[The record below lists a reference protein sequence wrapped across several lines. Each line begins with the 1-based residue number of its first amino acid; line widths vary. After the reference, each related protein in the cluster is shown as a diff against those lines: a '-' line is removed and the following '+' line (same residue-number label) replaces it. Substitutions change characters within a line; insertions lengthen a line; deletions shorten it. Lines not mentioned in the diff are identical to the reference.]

1 MIARSELRTEEPG
14 ADMQGKGGAGGS
26 VGADGSVDPQPAG
39 SPDVP
44 PGGDDAPKGGEGQGA
59 GDDVPGDDPPGD
71 DPPGDDGTIDSIAE
85 RHAGFLEDFD
95 PTRHA
100 VDKNGSPILTRA
112 GAFAKKRGRKS
123 TADSAPAPSASAV
136 GNVPQTTN
144 APSID
149 GAKVGTPALQA
160 AKLNAA
166 AAMSTNLLFN
176 IAVNFFGPEWEP
188 QKDEPKMINTAF
200 RDYYEANGYVD
211 LPPGAALVLAIGI
224 YALPRFKHENTR
236 GKLSR
241 IWGGVKHA
249 LANLRGH

>member
-1 MIARSELRTEEPG
+1 MVACSELRTEEPG

-26 VGADGSVDPQPAG
+26 VGTEGTVVPQPEG

-44 PGGDDAPKGGEGQGA
+44 PGGDDAPKGGEGQGVR
-59 GDDVPGDDPPGD
+59 DDAPGDDAPGD
-71 DPPGDDGTIDSIAE
+71 DTIDSIAE

-123 TADSAPAPSASAV
+123 MADSAPALSASAV

-241 IWGGVKHA
+241 IWGGIKHA